1 MSDAGASAPAIPG
14 VANLAEIGRNAA
26 ATTYR
31 GTDASG
37 RTVIVKVLQ
46 RDASPD
52 VRSRFDYD
60 QARLA
65 ELREHPDIVV
75 TSAHG
80 YTDANQPYLV
90 MEELAGGSLADRV
103 GSGMDGPGVIA
114 IGVKLAGALE
124 SAHRRNLVHGDLRPE
139 DVLVTADGEPH
150 LADLGVALVTGV
162 GPDRATEAARIAHA
176 APEQLETHI
185 PTRESDI
192 YSLGSVLYALL
203 AGSPAFLQ
211 PGDTSPLAVAMRIGR
226 EPVPDIRSLNV
237 PDVVADVIEKAMAR
251 NPAERWESAE
261 ALGHALQ
268 QAEVSIGQPITPM
281 TVLGMDLT
289 PPRPGPEAGAD
300 APDGDAPDAAGGP
313 AAPAKKRAPVLL
325 IVGALA
331 LVAAAVAFF
340 LLSGGDDEG
349 AEDDEDRTT
358 VTRPEALDLVDAAD
372 DTGTITLGRLEK
384 WEQVDG
390 RLLPVVE
397 GVNTPDVIA
406 AEDAENFLG
415 PGGFTISGIE
425 VTLLE
430 APAMA
435 ALALP
440 EDATA
445 ILEFRTV
452 TERRL
457 AAECN
462 TALEPEAAEVAGF
475 EGLLQRFEGC
485 DGRALVVFAGVD
497 GAGQALVVEA
507 HLVDDEDEAGI
518 EDVLDSIEIG

>member
-14 VANLAEIGRNAA
+14 VANLAEIGRSAA

-46 RDASPD
+46 RDATAD

-75 TSAHG
+75 TTGHG
-80 YTDANQPYLV
+80 YTDANQPYLL
-90 MEELAGGSLADRV
+90 MEELSGGSLADRV

-150 LADLGVALVTGV
+150 LADLGLALVTGV
-162 GPDRATEAARIAHA
+162 GPDRATDAARIAHA
-176 APEQLETHI
+176 APEQLETHV

-192 YSLGSVLYALL
+192 YGLGSVLYSLL

-226 EPVPDIRSLNV
+226 EPVPDIRALNV

-281 TVLGMDLT
+281 TVLGQDLT
-289 PPRPGPEAGAD
+289 PPRPELGAD
-300 APDGDAPDAAGGP
+300 AAAAPDGEAAPGG
-313 AAPAKKRAPVLL
+313 APAKKKKSPVLL
-325 IVGALA
+325 IVAVL
-331 LVAAAVAFF
+331 LIAAAVGAFF
-340 LLSGGDDEG
+340 ALSGGGDENADDE
-349 AEDDEDRTT
+349 DDRTT
-358 VTRPEALDLVDAAD
+358 VTRAEVADLVDAAD
-372 DTGTITLGRLEK
+372 DTGTINLGVLEK
-384 WEQVDG
+384 WDQVDG

-397 GVNTPDVIA
+397 GVNTPDVVA
-406 AEDAENFLG
+406 AEDAENFLSA
-415 PGGFTISGIE
+415 GGFAISGIE
-425 VTLLE
+425 VTLLDV
-430 APAMA
+430 PAMA

-440 EDATA
+440 ADAA
-445 ILEFRTV
+445 AVLEFRTV
-452 TERRL
+452 TERGL
-457 AAECN
+457 AAQCN
-462 TALEPEAAEVAGF
+462 TALEPEEAQVAGF

-485 DGRALVVFAGVD
+485 DGNELVVFAGVD

-507 HLVDDEDEAGI
+507 HLVDEEDEAGI